1 MAADLF
7 RFGVMT
13 SAPGSVSGGRAD
25 KLKPDRFPPPAL
37 PSRAEVRAA
46 AADSI
51 LLAIASLISYWLT
64 TRVLSLVYGDSP
76 FSGWP
81 IPRSASP
88 WAWRRRGLACA
99 LSVP

>member
-1 MAADLF
+1 MAAGLS

-13 SAPGSVSGGRAD
+13 SA
-25 KLKPDRFPPPAL
+25 LPAL
-37 PSRAEVRAA
+37 PPRAEVRAA

-88 WAWRRRGLACA
+88 WAWRQRGLACA

>member
-13 SAPGSVSGGRAD
+13 SASGSVSGGRAGT
-25 KLKPDRFPPPAL
+25 LKSNRFPLPAL
-37 PSRAEVRAA
+37 PPRAEVRAA
-46 AADSI
+46 AVDSI

-88 WAWRRRGLACA
+88 WAWRQRGLACA